1 MGVYEIIT
9 GITKNEENLKVEI
22 RQTEGTLERN
32 LVYIKNTKTN
42 RACSFTLA
50 DGDEYGADAMTRN
63 AVAKLHS
70 DMYGCNEKTLDRI
83 EHALGIKLETWQSE
97 YILSQGITYPHEGRR
112 TGKTLA
118 YQIKTLLTAHDDITI
133 YGNEE
138 QYYVDEIHGSVYEKK
153 LCHRP
158 CKTVRTPS
166 QSWHRSSESD
176 IETGQNEKKGGRNA
190 MELKGQVTISIEDFE
205 KLKATAE
212 QKEYAENQL
221 QAFRDRMSQFYELDD
236 TDFQKRIEEIDS
248 TPNMSDR
255 QIDKAISEARKTLK
269 IVIDT
274 DKLKKQIRASINKK
288 EYKEDDSHIDL
299 KNTTDS
305 ELDAIEICF
314 REKED

>member
-9 GITKNEENLKVEI
+9 GITENEENLKVEI
-22 RQTEGTLERN
+22 RQTEGTMGGN

-42 RACSFTLA
+42 KAYSFTLA

-70 DMYGCNEKTLDRI
+70 DMCGCNEKTLDRI

-97 YILSQGITYPHEGRR
+97 YILSEGITYPYEGRR
-112 TGKTLA
+112 TG
-118 YQIKTLLTAHDDITI
+118 
-133 YGNEE
+133 
-138 QYYVDEIHGSVYEKK
+138 
-153 LCHRP
+153 
-158 CKTVRTPS
+158 
-166 QSWHRSSESD
+166 
-176 IETGQNEKKGGRNA
+176 
-190 MELKGQVTISIEDFE
+190 
-205 KLKATAE
+205 
-212 QKEYAENQL
+212 
-221 QAFRDRMSQFYELDD
+221 
-236 TDFQKRIEEIDS
+236 
-248 TPNMSDR
+248 
-255 QIDKAISEARKTLK
+255 K

-299 KNTTDS
+299 KHTTDS